1 MGSLSMPA
9 RLPTLA
15 PPPQPL
21 PHSRAGTVQAYGA
34 GSTVAARAPH
44 HAQQAQQQQAPRAY
58 QETLPAAAVNHLRDP
73 GASPAASG
81 AGAALGPGSAAAA
94 AGGSDQAASGTFVV
108 REAPGA
114 GRLPAGYGTVQSSA
128 AVGREQEGEARIGG
142 VGVGEEGG
150 DASAA
155 RRGAPKAVQS
165 ARSNQQAWTVG
176 RALLALGGS
185 VGCTQEAIQ

>member
-1 MGSLSMPA
+1 M
-9 RLPTLA
+9 T
-15 PPPQPL
+15 
-21 PHSRAGTVQAYGA
+21 
-34 GSTVAARAPH
+34 ARAPH
-44 HAQQAQQQQAPRAY
+44 HAQQAQQQQAPWAY

-94 AGGSDQAASGTFVV
+94 TGGGGSDEAASGTFVV

-155 RRGAPKAVQS
+155 IRGAPKAVQC